1 MPALQEPQ
9 VFALADRALAAVVA
23 QIRDEQWST
32 VMPESFQTR
41 VQDRRP
47 TLYEIVNYHA
57 HDDAWVPDV
66 LAGRT
71 MAEVGVDK
79 HKGDLLGE
87 DRRAAFRAIVDRA
100 VAAAESLDD
109 LDRTVHLSFDDYT
122 ARQFLWQANSFRG
135 LRAHDLA
142 TVIGVD
148 ADLPPELVLGL
159 WEELSPVAEEWRAI
173 GIFQAAV
180 PVAEDAPL
188 LDRLL
193 GLTGRDPV
201 G

>member
-1 MPALQEPQ
+1 
-9 VFALADRALAAVVA
+9 
-23 QIRDEQWST
+23 
-32 VMPESFQTR
+32 
-41 VQDRRP
+41 
-47 TLYEIVNYHA
+47 
-57 HDDAWVPDV
+57 
-66 LAGRT
+66 
-71 MAEVGVDK
+71 
-79 HKGDLLGE
+79 
-87 DRRAAFRAIVDRA
+87 
-100 VAAAESLDD
+100 
-109 LDRTVHLSFDDYT
+109 
-122 ARQFLWQANSFRG
+122 
-135 LRAHDLA
+135 
-142 TVIGVD
+142 VIGVD